1 MKQDKLDREQSLFL
15 RQKEL
20 NGSAF
25 NGLNTYRKVFLNINE
40 IVGELDYKDQDKLE
54 NKVMEYFEH
63 VFRKNKISTFNSKRM
78 RLNSFFNQLEESQTI
93 RANPIHSL
101 HIKKRK
107 DNTQPRPAKTEDL
120 KVMLSGI
127 DLKSYVGFRDY
138 TFITLIID
146 TGIRPSECVR
156 LNNEHLDL
164 ENLYINL
171 TSDITKTSRPR
182 SVPISVPV
190 AECIQKLSIANEEH
204 FNSHKLFLTEY
215 GEETTTVLFQRRLK
229 YYSDK
234 LGIKITPYQ
243 LRHYFGTQYLK
254 NKGGNL
260 IYLQKLMGHA
270 DIAMTKRYVQ
280 VDKEALTDNH
290 RLATP
295 LQNVVKRNTRVKS
308 IFTNRKE

>member
-1 MKQDKLDREQSLFL
+1 MRYDKLDKKQSLFL

-20 NGSAF
+20 NGAAF
-25 NGLNTYRKVFLNINE
+25 NGLNTYRKAFLNINK
-40 IVGELDYKDQDKLE
+40 IIGELDYKDQDKLE
-54 NKVMEYFEH
+54 EQVLSYFESI
-63 VFRKNKISTFNSKRM
+63 FSRLKPSTYNTKRKYLS
-78 RLNSFFNQLEESQTI
+78 SFFSKMEESQTI
-93 RANPIHSL
+93 RTNPIHSM

-107 DNTQPRPAKTEDL
+107 ETIQPRPAKTEDL

-127 DLKSYVGFRDY
+127 DLRSYVGFRDY
-138 TFITLIID
+138 TFIILIID

-156 LNNEHLDL
+156 LTNEHIDL
-164 ENLYINL
+164 KNLYINL

-182 SVPISVPV
+182 GVPISIPV
-190 AECIQKLSIANEEH
+190 AECIQKLSIANEEY
-204 FNSHKLFLTEY
+204 FNSNKLFLTEL
-215 GEETTTVLFQRRLK
+215 GDKATTTIFQRRLK
-229 YYSDK
+229 YYSDS

-254 NKGGNL
+254 NQGGNL